1 MSAWLSIVLLTISSL
16 PIPAWAYEPNIHQ
29 QLTFIAA
36 RQFNQCV
43 VDHPEYERLSALDAR
58 FMANANVAQADANA
72 FVRMFRWNYYNRH
85 DQSNR
90 SVMGVIDTRFHRRFD
105 ELSQVVHDGD
115 RRKQL
120 RNLGRIVNYIQDV
133 TSPPHAVPVYT
144 ARWWRWSFSD
154 RFNRFAVD
162 TQRVEQL
169 VETACAFVV
178 LPPPDYATILVDAAN
193 DTLTSVQSQ
202 VFGFPTTWE
211 AYWKLASSAD
221 QFGEYG
227 PAGNQFGQRA
237 NFRCG
242 DQRCLL
248 LKNDPLYQDFATDR
262 HVAAVIATMQA
273 LTLLQTRTVP
283 IETESNKP
291 GNVGANRASDE

>member
-16 PIPAWAYEPNIHQ
+16 PNPAWAYEPNIHQ

-211 AYWKLASSAD
+211 AYWKLASF
-221 QFGEYG
+221 Q
-227 PAGNQFGQRA
+227 
-237 NFRCG
+237 
-242 DQRCLL
+242 
-248 LKNDPLYQDFATDR
+248 
-262 HVAAVIATMQA
+262 
-273 LTLLQTRTVP
+273 
-283 IETESNKP
+283 
-291 GNVGANRASDE
+291 